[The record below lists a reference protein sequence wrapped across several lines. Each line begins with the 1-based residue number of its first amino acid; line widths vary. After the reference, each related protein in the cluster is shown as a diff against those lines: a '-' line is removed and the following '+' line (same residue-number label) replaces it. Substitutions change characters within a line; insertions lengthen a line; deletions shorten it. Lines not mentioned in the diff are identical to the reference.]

1 MLIIALLF
9 ICIFIHVISDTDI
22 NDKITILGYSPKH
35 FYVSNGKSYEMF
47 HKMKSNGIIDQ
58 SLKYFVMKED
68 KLLELEVKSICSQVS
83 RKVEAFKISDEIK
96 NHFLGYDFSYHGKH
110 LKQISEPEKIINQN
124 IKCS

>member
-1 MLIIALLF
+1 MLVWVLILCTL
-9 ICIFIHVISDTDI
+9 IFIFSDT
-22 NDKITILGYSPKH
+22 NSYERITILGYSPKY
-35 FYVSNGKSYEMF
+35 FYVSNGESNKMF
-47 HKMKSNGIIDQ
+47 EKMKNNGVTDE

-83 RKVEAFKISDEIK
+83 RKLDAFSISDKIK
-96 NHFLGYDFSYHGKH
+96 NHFLGYDFSYHTKH